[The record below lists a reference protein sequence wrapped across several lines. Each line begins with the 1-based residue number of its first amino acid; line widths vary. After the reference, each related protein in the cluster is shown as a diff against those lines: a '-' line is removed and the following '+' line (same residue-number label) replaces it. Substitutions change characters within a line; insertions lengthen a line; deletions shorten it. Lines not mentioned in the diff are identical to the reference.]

1 VIRIR
6 VNLGDSNQSKFG
18 LKAISNGD
26 CNAITQTMSL
36 DGKTTT
42 IWSKRGAMRKI
53 GRVGGAATCGAL
65 TDQDCAMSLSKTC
78 PIMGRTW

>member
-18 LKAISNGD
+18 LKAIS
-26 CNAITQTMSL
+26 
-36 DGKTTT
+36 DG
-42 IWSKRGAMRKI
+42 SKRGAMRKI

-65 TDQDCAMSLSKTC
+65 TDLNAL
-78 PIMGRTW
+78 